1 MTGEKETARLR
12 TALALLRLTLGLII
26 LTTWYDNLTKGLYSP
41 DGLTG
46 FLNWLSDPN
55 GNGGTLDFYHAFL
68 DAAIVPVAGV
78 FAPFQMVAELA
89 MGLGLLLGG
98 LTRLFAIAAM
108 FFFLN
113 LILAYFGG
121 QEWIWAY
128 VLLFMVAM
136 AVALG
141 AAGRKW
147 GIDRWLRQRQSL
159 TRFSLFLLLTHLYP
173 WKLL

>member
-1 MTGEKETARLR
+1 MTSEKETARPR
-12 TALALLRLTLGLII
+12 TALAMLRITLGLII
-26 LTTWYDNLTKGLYSP
+26 LATWYDNLTKGLYTP

-55 GNGGTLDFYHAFL
+55 GNGGTLGFYHTFL
-68 DAAIVPVAGV
+68 DAAIVPVAGL
-78 FAPFQMVAELA
+78 FAPFQMVTELA

-98 LTRLFAIAAM
+98 LTRLFALAAM
-108 FFFLN
+108 LFFLN
-113 LILAYFGG
+113 LFLAYFGG
-121 QEWIWAY
+121 QEWIWTY
-128 VLLFMVAM
+128 FLLFVVAM

-159 TRFSLFLLLTHLYP
+159 TRFSLFQ
-173 WKLL
+173 